1 MTDKEMKLLVQD
13 WIDLE
18 MAEIRKTRDVQDP
31 FTQR

>member
-1 MTDKEMKLLVQD
+1 MKLLIQD

-18 MAEIRKTRDVQDP
+18 MAEIRKKRDVQDP